1 LLPDETLSTID
12 SDYFSGFT
20 ATAREPGSGDLYGS
34 PFFPDFPT
42 MQYRKD
48 WAESSGYNPESDN
61 WATEPMTWQE
71 FSEITADIKEQQDAQ
86 FGFTFQFDIYEGL
99 SCCDF
104 NEFMS
109 TWGGAYFG
117 GRENLFGPVGD
128 RPVTVNEEPVKQ
140 AVRMVRTF
148 IHGSDDEEALD
159 GYTGNIAPQDVLSW
173 TEEPSREPM
182 LNGDAVMHRNW
193 PYALNLNGAED
204 ALGED
209 YGAMPI
215 PYAVTEDESNYEG
228 IGGTMSALGGWHMTA
243 NPNSQ
248 QSEAVSEVIRTH
260 VESDQLKLDLLDI
273 WGWVPPK
280 PELFTSS
287 RAQEVEPIGRYM
299 DTLRVAG
306 ENVIARPVTVAWSSQ
321 SSAIAS
327 EVNAAASQS
336 KSTEQALSDLQG
348 QLEDI
353 EEEAA
358 G

>member
-1 LLPDETLSTID
+1 
-12 SDYFSGFT
+12 
-20 ATAREPGSGDLYGS
+20 
-34 PFFPDFPT
+34 
-42 MQYRKD
+42 
-48 WAESSGYNPESDN
+48 
-61 WATEPMTWQE
+61 
-71 FSEITADIKEQQDAQ
+71 
-86 FGFTFQFDIYEGL
+86 
-99 SCCDF
+99 
-104 NEFMS
+104 
-109 TWGGAYFG
+109 
-117 GRENLFGPVGD
+117 
-128 RPVTVNEEPVKQ
+128 
-140 AVRMVRTF
+140 
-148 IHGSDDEEALD
+148 
-159 GYTGNIAPQDVLSW
+159 
-173 TEEPSREPM
+173 
-182 LNGDAVMHRNW
+182 
-193 PYALNLNGAED
+193 
-204 ALGED
+204 
-209 YGAMPI
+209 MPI

-336 KSTEQALSDLQG
+336 KSTDQALSDLQG